1 MTVNP
6 DKKKKPFKISWPTL
20 GTEYMPQTEQYYY
33 PLTNHPTPLPK
44 RWLVDDDMDEVVHKI
59 DFFTKENKNDVIH
72 IPADGHIEWFEL
84 NSEGG
89 IS

>member
-44 RWLVDDDMDEVVHKI
+44 RITGWWYRIRPRVGKI
-59 DFFTKENKNDVIH
+59 LLILLRVAHMST
-72 IPADGHIEWFEL
+72 G
-84 NSEGG
+84 
-89 IS
+89 